1 MKFIKKIRPG
11 KTLQLLSKYFLSCSF
26 LKLWLVK
33 LQIHVQRK
41 KKQDRKSSEFWVNWH
56 GMTHSLI
63 ILHYQAYYSC
73 LVSDFYLCNSGN
85 IDPTAFSD
93 EFWY

>member
-1 MKFIKKIRPG
+1 MTWQNPIAVIQILF
-11 KTLQLLSKYFLSCSF
+11 
-26 LKLWLVK
+26 KLFVVK
-33 LQIHVQRK
+33 VVISETSNTRTKK

-85 IDPTAFSD
+85 IDPMAFSD
-93 EFWY
+93 EF